1 MNDFS
6 NIIDGV
12 FLELGFEIVKLDEIK
27 LYRYKENY
35 YKMTYISDFRAYV
48 IEFANNFKDA
58 QNNVFEDGDT
68 YLVDLDVDQFIK
80 KLRADLIKYYC

>member
-12 FLELGFEIVKLDEIK
+12 FLELGFEIVKLDEKK

-35 YKMTYISDFRAYV
+35 YKMT
-48 IEFANNFKDA
+48 
-58 QNNVFEDGDT
+58 
-68 YLVDLDVDQFIK
+68 LK
-80 KLRADLIKYYC
+80 KLVFLYKKRVSQLRF